1 MDIVVVVLGGIL
13 ILLGVVGCFLPIL
26 PGPPLSFAGILLLH
40 FSSLAHF
47 SNTFLI
53 ISGVVVIV
61 VSLLD
66 YLVPVM
72 GAKQFGGSKMG
83 IIGCVLGLI
92 LGIFLFPPVGIIVGP
107 FLGAIAGELVNG
119 DDLKKAV
126 KSGFGSVI
134 GYLFGTGVKL
144 AVSLVLAYFY
154 VEQLV
159 Q

>member
-1 MDIVVVVLGGIL
+1 MDIVLAVLGGIL

-40 FSSLAHF
+40 FSSLAQF

-53 ISGVVVIV
+53 ISAVVVIA

-72 GAKQFGGSKMG
+72 GAKRFGGSKMG

-92 LGIFLFPPVGIIVGP
+92 LGIFLFPPIGIIVGP
-107 FLGAIAGELVNG
+107 FLGAIVGELVNG
-119 DDLKKAV
+119 DDLNKAV
-126 KSGFGSVI
+126 KSGFGSVV

-154 VEQLV
+154 VERLV